1 MSTGAL
7 GTGMVWT
14 NSAVTFYFGAAIGV
28 ILVIGFVTI
37 FVRMHKIHKEYRETL
52 AKKYST
58 GDIICHDNSAHY
70 FGMELFK
77 GKQNR
82 GKGVLV
88 LAHNELYF
96 LKLLPKI
103 ELCIPLKRIKRCVAT
118 TNFLG
123 KSVHKP
129 LLKVDFN
136 DEDGALNSVAWHVK
150 NLVTFENS
158 LKLQRKKNRPKKRK

>member
-1 MSTGAL
+1 MGTGAL
-7 GTGMVWT
+7 DTGMVWS
-14 NSAVTFYFGAAIGV
+14 NSTGTFYFGTAIGV
-28 ILVIGFVTI
+28 ILVIGFVII
-37 FVRMHKIHKEYRETL
+37 FVRMRKIRKEYRETL
-52 AKKYST
+52 AKKYSS

-82 GKGVLV
+82 GKGILV

-96 LKLLPKI
+96 LKLLPRI
-103 ELCIPLKRIKRCVAT
+103 ELCIPLKRIKRCVTT

-123 KSVHKP
+123 KSIHKP
-129 LLKVDFN
+129 LLKVDFK
-136 DEDGALNSVAWHVK
+136 DEDGALNSVAWHIK
-150 NLVTFENS
+150 DLVTFENS

>member
-1 MSTGAL
+1 MSTEAL
-7 GTGMVWT
+7 GTGMVWA
-14 NSAVTFYFGAAIGV
+14 NSAVTFYFGTAIGV
-28 ILVIGFVTI
+28 ILVIGFVII
-37 FVRMHKIHKEYRETL
+37 FVRMHKIRKEYRETL
-52 AKKYST
+52 AKKYSS

>member
-1 MSTGAL
+1 MGTGAL
-7 GTGMVWT
+7 DTWMVWS
-14 NSAVTFYFGAAIGV
+14 NSTGTFYFGTAIGV
-28 ILVIGFVTI
+28 ILVIGFVII
-37 FVRMHKIHKEYRETL
+37 FVRMRKIRKEYRETL
-52 AKKYST
+52 AKKYSPE
-58 GDIICHDNSAHY
+58 DIICHDNSAHY

-82 GKGVLV
+82 GKGILV